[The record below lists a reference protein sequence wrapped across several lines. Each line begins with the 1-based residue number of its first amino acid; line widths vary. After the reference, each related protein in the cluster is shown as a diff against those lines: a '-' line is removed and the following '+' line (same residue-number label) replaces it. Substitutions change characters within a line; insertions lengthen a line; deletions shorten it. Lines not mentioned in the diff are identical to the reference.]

1 MQVLR
6 CRDEDAR
13 RTVWSTGIR
22 ASLLPFVVIPAKTR
36 ATVYG
41 MHVLQ
46 ESCVVLMWHM
56 PLNRDTTDILFHA
69 ADAW

>member
-22 ASLLPFVVIPAKTR
+22 AGLQPCVVIPGR
-36 ATVYG
+36 
-41 MHVLQ
+41 
-46 ESCVVLMWHM
+46 CVMLMWHI
-56 PLNRDTTDILFHA
+56 PLNRDMTGISSLV